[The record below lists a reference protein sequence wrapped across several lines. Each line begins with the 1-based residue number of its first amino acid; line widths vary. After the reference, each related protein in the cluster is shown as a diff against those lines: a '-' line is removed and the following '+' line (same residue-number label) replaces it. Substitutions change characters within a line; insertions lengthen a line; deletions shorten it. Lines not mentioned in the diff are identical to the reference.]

1 MIDPTQST
9 SDTFYFSAK
18 DFSSESPELAE
29 MVRNLSLE
37 TTRLSQSKINSL
49 LELAANRNYLSL
61 DEQFYIFSE
70 ILDNLLLPNLER
82 GEEEFAILLDQ
93 NRENS
98 FSILMEIIT
107 YKTRAGETPFNIAQY
122 IDAVRDYLSSAEGL
136 VILRESFRR
145 YIEENEIDGEK
156 LYTIKLFKTLLKQL
170 SVALEKTPGV
180 TFDDYGR
187 VYINSLT

>member
-9 SDTFYFSAK
+9 ADTLYFSAK
-18 DFSSESPELAE
+18 DLALESPKLAE

-37 TTRLSQSKINSL
+37 TTKLSQSKINSQ
-49 LELAANRNYLSL
+49 LELASNRNYLTL

-70 ILDNLLLPNLER
+70 ILDNLLLSNSNR

-98 FSILMEIIT
+98 YFILMGIIT
-107 YKTRAGETPFNIAQY
+107 YKTRAGESPFIIAPY
-122 IDAVRDYLSSAEGL
+122 IDAIRQNISSAEGL
-136 VILRESFRR
+136 VLLRECLRR

-156 LYTIKLFKTLLKQL
+156 LYIIKLFKALLKQL
-170 SVALEKTPGV
+170 GRALEKTPGV
-180 TFDDYGR
+180 TFDEYGR